1 MENEVKNRGKT
12 AFLRVF
18 GGFWGGGKSSKQ
30 CIFRDFPTQTLAR
43 LPHFLVFSGVPRQ
56 TPRNTPQPQRVK
68 IAAFRGFFALQN
80 RGFGHPATHPPTGP
94 KWDVGWGGWWFS
106 GRPPGITVR
115 WGVGI
120 STSTREKRENRN
132 CIEEVQGTEEINMR
146 IKQRTKNYMSNRNI
160 K

>member
-1 MENEVKNRGKT
+1 MGPGGHFRMENEAKNRGKT
-12 AFLRVF
+12 AFLRLF

-68 IAAFRGFFALQN
+68 IAAFRGFLPSKTGVLAT
-80 RGFGHPATHPPTGP
+80 PATHHRLGQNGM
-94 KWDVGWGGWWFS
+94 WDGVWGGFREGGGS
-106 GRPPGITVR
+106 ITVR

-120 STSTREKRENRN
+120 STSTREKRENLQSIKHN
-132 CIEEVQGTEEINMR
+132 GMPGGFINMS
-146 IKQRTKNYMSNRNI
+146 M
-160 K
+160 